1 MDTIYS
7 YASSLVDK
15 ISSIF
20 WWTGSSSSPANQTE
34 PSESSDKNDVPITK
48 PHILV
53 SGVQEGSS
61 PEQTHSGHSDH
72 PRIPP
77 PYCSNS
83 FTDPNEIAKVDKIN
97 LRVKCA
103 GKTMEVDM
111 FPLEKISVLL
121 EEACEWYGKK
131 PEKMSLVY
139 AGNYMDVN
147 MTVSHYGLRG
157 GTTVHLIQ
165 A

>member
-1 MDTIYS
+1 M
-7 YASSLVDK
+7 DK
-15 ISSIF
+15 INSSF
-20 WWTGSSSSPANQTE
+20 
-34 PSESSDKNDVPITK
+34 V
-48 PHILV
+48 ILMLFN
-53 SGVQEGSS
+53 
-61 PEQTHSGHSDH
+61 HCCALISDH

-139 AGNYMDVN
+139 AGKQHIHC
-147 MTVSHYGLRG
+147 S
-157 GTTVHLIQ
+157 
-165 A
+165 